1 MRKKIFFLITV
12 LTILVMFTSI
22 SQASETN
29 TKDEILSYDYA
40 PVIGDFVP
48 DPELEK
54 IVELK
59 IEVAKKYAEALKNG
73 DLDTARQIMQEHNT
87 LFPENTVIKPLK
99 GIHDKEQ
106 AMEHTDSEIMQTTS
120 RRLPIYQVPQET
132 TFWCGYA
139 AIKSLLDYGGVDLT
153 QREIAKIVYN
163 VEKPC
168 PWYISH
174 GDDRS
179 QFPVATNLHK
189 WTGYYYVPIPYG
201 RAGANPIDTNLVES
215 SVIYTINK
223 KYGVLAAGNSTGK
236 KDYTLP
242 GYPTDENINHWIAID
257 GYDNNGKTIWIVDP
271 AKSDVIRWSKNIK
284 KYYDI
289 PSTLLRN
296 YVSTRGLIW

>member
-48 DPELEK
+48 DPEL
-54 IVELK
+54 
-59 IEVAKKYAEALKNG
+59 
-73 DLDTARQIMQEHNT
+73 
-87 LFPENTVIKPLK
+87 
-99 GIHDKEQ
+99 
-106 AMEHTDSEIMQTTS
+106 
-120 RRLPIYQVPQET
+120 
-132 TFWCGYA
+132 
-139 AIKSLLDYGGVDLT
+139 
-153 QREIAKIVYN
+153 
-163 VEKPC
+163 EKPC